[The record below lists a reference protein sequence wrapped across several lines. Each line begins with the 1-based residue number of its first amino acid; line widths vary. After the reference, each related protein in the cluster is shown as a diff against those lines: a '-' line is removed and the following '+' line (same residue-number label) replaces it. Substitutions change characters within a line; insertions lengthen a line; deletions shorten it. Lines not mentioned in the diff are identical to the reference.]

1 MIHLRRRI
9 AMFFLAAALVI
20 SMAVPAFAAH
30 DSFSFTVVGD
40 QTQTFKVYT
49 GASNVKTIPGNPATI
64 MTDQNTTFPPDIAN
78 WALRLYYYSGYN
90 STSDAFNKNYTK
102 ATNIAWMTG
111 YYTSHPAY
119 LSGQNI
125 TNRSYYIGGR
135 LDDGVKDPN
144 AYRASGKFN
153 ADYTTP

>member
-1 MIHLRRRI
+1 MKHLRRCI
-9 AMFFLAAALVI
+9 PMFFLVAALII
-20 SMAVPAFAAH
+20 SMAVPAFAANE
-30 DSFSFTVVGD
+30 SFSFTVVGD

-49 GASNVKTIPGNPATI
+49 GTSNVKTIAGHPATI
-64 MTDQNTTFPPDIAN
+64 MTDQNTTFPPDIPN

-90 STSDAFNKNYTK
+90 SASDASSKYYTK

-111 YYTSHPAY
+111 YYTAHPSY
-119 LSGQNI
+119 LEGQNI
-125 TNRSYYIGGR
+125 INRSYYIAGR
-135 LDDGVKDPN
+135 LDDGVTDPN

>member
-1 MIHLRRRI
+1 
-9 AMFFLAAALVI
+9 
-20 SMAVPAFAAH
+20 
-30 DSFSFTVVGD
+30 
-40 QTQTFKVYT
+40 
-49 GASNVKTIPGNPATI
+49 
-64 MTDQNTTFPPDIAN
+64 
-78 WALRLYYYSGYN
+78 
-90 STSDAFNKNYTK
+90 
-102 ATNIAWMTG
+102 MTG